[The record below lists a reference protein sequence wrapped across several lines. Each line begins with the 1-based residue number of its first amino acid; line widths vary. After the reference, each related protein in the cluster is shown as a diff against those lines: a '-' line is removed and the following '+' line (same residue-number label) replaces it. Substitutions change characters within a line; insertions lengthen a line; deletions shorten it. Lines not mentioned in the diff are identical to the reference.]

1 MAVVTG
7 YHDATQMTRHTTQA
21 QARAA
26 LRAADP
32 ALGRLIDERPAIDP
46 WAWRASWPQEPFT
59 LLVRTITGQQISTA
73 AAGAIFGR
81 VIDLLGADISPA
93 GVARRSDEE
102 LLAAGL
108 SRAKLASLRDLSARV
123 LDGSL
128 DLERLAELTDDEL
141 RDRFLAVRGIGP
153 WTVELLL
160 MALGRADA
168 LPAADVGLRRA
179 VRAVYGLDHLPS
191 GAEVAALGERWRP
204 HRSLA
209 AAYLYASLR
218 RPPSRD

>member
-1 MAVVTG
+1 M
-7 YHDATQMTRHTTQA
+7 
-21 QARAA
+21 
-26 LRAADP
+26 
-32 ALGRLIDERPAIDP
+32 
-46 WAWRASWPQEPFT
+46 
-59 LLVRTITGQQISTA
+59 RTITGQQISTA

-81 VIDLLGADISPA
+81 VRDLLGADISPA
-93 GVARRSDEE
+93 GVARRSDDE

-141 RDRFLAVRGIGP
+141 RRPSPGGTRPGP

-160 MALGRADA
+160 TALGRTRRP
-168 LPAADVGLRRA
+168 PAADVGLRRA
-179 VRAVYGLDHLPS
+179 VRAVYGLDHLPT

-218 RPPSRD
+218 RPPGRD